1 MKDINQARRDAEAGK
16 VVDQGF
22 LGWAYLYGRFTE
34 VNYQEALMCAL
45 ACRSLLWL
53 RPTRDHL

>member
-1 MKDINQARRDAEAGK
+1 MKDINQARREAEAGS

-22 LGWAYLYGRFTE
+22 LGWTYFYGRYTE

-45 ACRSLLWL
+45 ACSSLL
-53 RPTRDHL
+53 